1 MTSYPAWTPASRP
14 GIIPLHPLTFG
25 TILGR
30 SFTALRQNPKVLL
43 GFALV
48 VQTVAYLLVVIA
60 VAGVA
65 IAAFARLDTV
75 PTGSED
81 YETILAGSV
90 ALTVGVGIVLGLAA
104 GAFSVI
110 VQGIVVSEVSRAV
123 VAEKLRLRDLW
134 RRVRPVAWRLV
145 GYTLLVL
152 LAVLLLFGVVILGIV
167 AVAALAPPIAILLT
181 ILTVLAAF
189 PIAFWLQT
197 KLVAVPAAIVLEHAS
212 VFGAIGRSWRLL
224 RGRFW
229 PALGVVVLISFVMG
243 ALAQIVSLPLTF
255 LSSGLSVVLSPTGD
269 PTVVALVTL
278 VALTVLTQVIT
289 LLIQAM
295 ALVIQSTAATL
306 IYVDCRMR
314 HEGLDLDL
322 QTYVDRRD
330 AGYQDLPDPYTV
342 SVGRPRTTPAAGPW
356 GESGPATP
364 SPIPPAAMPPQ
375 PPAPAVSPPAAPAPP
390 ASSTQ
395 WAAPGAP
402 TEDESRP

>member
-342 SVGRPRTTPAAGPW
+342 SVGRPRTTPAVAPW

-390 ASSTQ
+390 SSSTQ